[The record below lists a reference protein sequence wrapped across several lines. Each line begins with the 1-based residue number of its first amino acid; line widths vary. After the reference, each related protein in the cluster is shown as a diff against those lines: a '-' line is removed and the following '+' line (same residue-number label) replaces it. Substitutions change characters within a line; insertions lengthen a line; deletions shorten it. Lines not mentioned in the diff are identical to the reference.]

1 MKKGLLSLLICS
13 LLLVGCANSKESM
26 PTVGIAQIVSHP
38 SLNTI
43 RDAIVKRLE
52 EKGYKDGKN
61 IKLVYGDAS
70 GQVSNLNTI
79 MNQFE
84 QKQAKVVVA
93 IATPTAQSAAKLSK
107 KTPVVFSAVSDP
119 VGAKLVKS
127 LEKPG
132 NNITGTSDE
141 VQMDQIIDLSLKM
154 TPGIKKI
161 GFLYNASEA
170 NSVANLEKAKA
181 YAKTK
186 GIEIIEAT
194 GKDITELQST
204 ASVLVT
210 KVDAVLSPN
219 DNTVASGMNALSKI
233 CLEAG
238 KPFYVGAD
246 SMVKDGGLAT
256 VGIDYENLGK
266 ATADMV
272 IEVLNGKSPKDM
284 PVKIFKTDLNT
295 YVNQK
300 ALEELGLSLPEG
312 KVVTF

>member
-1 MKKGLLSLLICS
+1 MKKLLASLLACA
-13 LLLVGCANSKESM
+13 LLLAGCANNKESM

-43 RDAIVKRLE
+43 RDAMVKELKK
-52 EKGYKDGKN
+52 KGYEDGKN

-84 QKQAKVVVA
+84 QEDAKVIVA

-107 KTPVVFSAVSDP
+107 KIPVVFSAVSDP

-127 LEKPG
+127 LDKPG

-141 VQMDQIIDLSLKM
+141 VQMDQILDLALKM
-154 TPGIKKI
+154 TPDIKTI
-161 GFLYNASEA
+161 GYLYNASEA

-181 YAKTK
+181 YAKKK
-186 GIEIIEAT
+186 GLTIVEAT
-194 GKDITELQST
+194 GKDITELQTS
-204 ASVLVT
+204 ASVLVN

-272 IEVLNGKSPKDM
+272 IEVLKGKSPKDM
-284 PVKIFKTDLNT
+284 PVKVFKTDLNT

-300 ALEELGLSLPEG
+300 VLETLGLSMPDG